1 MEFLSRAQIEDTAAF
16 LRSATHYR
24 PQVMVITGSGLAGLA
39 EQVESPTRIGYAE
52 IPHFAVSTV
61 EGHPGELVMGRLAGQ
76 EVTILQGRVH
86 FYEGYSMQQ
95 ITFPIRVLH
104 SLGTRTLIVTNASG
118 GLNPQFQTGDIM
130 VITDHLNLVG
140 MAGFSP
146 LRGPNDPQLGPRFPM
161 MAGAYDQA
169 LRQLAHRVAAELGF
183 SLQEGI
189 YIMLAGPAFETPA
202 DLRFLRLIGADAVG
216 MSTVPE
222 VTVARHAGMR
232 VLGLSHISNVA
243 HMDEIVPPPDVAEIH
258 HEVLSA
264 GEAVVPRLA
273 ALIRGVISRLDA

>member
-1 MEFLSRAQIEDTAAF
+1 MESLSRAQIEEASNF
-16 LRSATHYR
+16 LRSATRYR

-39 EQVESPTRIGYAE
+39 EQVELPTRIGYAE

-61 EGHPGELVMGRLAGQ
+61 EGHPGELVLGRLAGR
-76 EVTILQGRVH
+76 EVAILRGRVH

-95 ITFPIRVLH
+95 VTFPVRALH
-104 SLGTRTLIVTNASG
+104 ALGVCTLIVTNAAG

-130 VITDHLNLVG
+130 VITDHINLIG

-146 LRGPNDPQLGPRFPM
+146 LRGPNDPQLGPRFPI
-161 MAGAYDQA
+161 MAGAYDRA
-169 LRQLAHRVAAELGF
+169 LRQLAHQVAAGLGF
-183 SLQEGI
+183 TLRDGV
-189 YIMLAGPAFETPA
+189 YVMLAGPTFETPA

-222 VTVARHAGMR
+222 VIVARHAGMR

-243 HMDEIVPPPDVAEIH
+243 HMDEAAALPETAEIH
-258 HEVLSA
+258 HEVLAS
-264 GEAVVPRLA
+264 GEAAVPRLA
-273 ALIRGVISRLDA
+273 ALIEGVISRME